1 MSGSGEVCT
10 ARWSGGP
17 QKHLESCKNK
27 AMTRFIGSKLR
38 YFFIKS
44 GSIWELHNLS
54 AASNKSLPS
63 WFFAAW
69 LLLRKLGS
77 SKATLPL
84 RVNLGKR
91 RTRPSVQNLS

>member
-1 MSGSGEVCT
+1 MSGSHEVCT

-17 QKHLESCKNK
+17 QKHLESCRNK
-27 AMTRFIGSKLR
+27 AVTWFIGSKLR

-44 GSIWELHNLS
+44 GSVWEQHNLS

-69 LLLRKLGS
+69 LLLHKLGS
-77 SKATLPL
+77 SQATVLL

-91 RTRPSVQNLS
+91 RTRPSAQNLS